1 VGDAEAV
8 ALVAQAQAGDRGAR
22 AALTIAH
29 RRLVVRVAERYAR
42 SGLSWEERTR
52 LGEQGL
58 GVAVEKFT
66 PAKGFSF
73 STYATWWIRRT
84 ITGGLGGG
92 DATSVREP
100 RAPRP
105 SSGAAS
111 AGL

>member
-1 VGDAEAV
+1 MADAEAV
-8 ALVAQAQAGDRGAR
+8 ALVARAQTGDRGAR
-22 AALTIAH
+22 AALTTAH
-29 RRLVVRVAERYAR
+29 RRLVVRLAERYAR

-58 GVAVEKFT
+58 GAAIEKFT

-73 STYATWWIRRT
+73 STYATWWIRRC
-84 ITGGLGGG
+84 ITGGVGGG

-105 SSGAAS
+105 SSGVAS
-111 AGL
+111 VGL